1 MRITQENALQTF
13 NQWQVTILRDL
24 PRAFPTL
31 GDLRETLEVALKD
44 EEIGTQFFEL
54 LDFIGTDGTY
64 AHKPADQGKAKA
76 AQKSKTD
83 TAEKTERKT
92 EKGKVKKEKRTAKKE
107 DEQPKAKRQKP
118 KAEEA
123 IEVTQASTTHNILT
137 RYFALDGL
145 TINAATRKKA
155 LAILSAVQKAIFTR
169 RVRQNTPEGN
179 LFLKAQDNLILI
191 AKPENDGKVIEI
203 ANKTQLKPYKRK
215 EKTMDKSIKS
225 AMQAVLAIASKPRAD
240 YTDED
245 WALLD
250 DTVRYKLD
258 KTLPACRA
266 MSEAISD
273 FMGDQDIQYLVYP
286 MALSGLNTLSGF

>member
-13 NQWQVTILRDL
+13 NQWHITVMRDM
-24 PRAFPTL
+24 PQAFPTM
-31 GDLRETLEVALKD
+31 GDIRETLEVALKD
-44 EEIGTQFFEL
+44 EEIGEQFFRL
-54 LDFIGTDGTY
+54 LDFISTDGS
-64 AHKPADQGKAKA
+64 HILGKPVDNGKAKDKD
-76 AQKSKTD
+76 AQKSKSN
-83 TAEKTERKT
+83 APSKM
-92 EKGKVKKEKRTAKKE
+92 EKRTEKKVEKKIEKKKE
-107 DEQPKAKRQKP
+107 AQPKARRKEP
-118 KAEEA
+118 KAEET

-137 RYFALDGL
+137 RYLALDGL

-169 RVRQNTPEGN
+169 RVRQNTPEGDM
-179 LFLKAQDNLILI
+179 FLRAQDNLILI

-250 DTVRYKLD
+250 NTVRYKLD

-266 MSEAISD
+266 MSEAISE
-273 FMGDQDIQYLVYP
+273 FVGDQDIQYLVYP

>member
-13 NQWQVTILRDL
+13 DQWHVTILRDL

-44 EEIGTQFFEL
+44 EEIGEQFFRL
-54 LDFIGTDGTY
+54 LDFINTDGS
-64 AHKPADQGKAKA
+64 HILCKPDKAQA
-76 AQKSKTD
+76 AQKGKTD
-83 TAEKTERKT
+83 APPKTKTGKKT
-92 EKGKVKKEKRTAKKE
+92 EKKVEKKTAKKKE
-107 DEQPKAKRQKP
+107 AQPKTNRQKP
-118 KAEEA
+118 KAEEE
-123 IEVTQASTTHNILT
+123 IVVTQARATHNILT

-145 TINAATRKKA
+145 IINPATRKKA
-155 LAILSAVQKAIFTR
+155 LAVLSAVQKAIFSR
-169 RVRQNTPEGN
+169 QVRQNTPEGE

-203 ANKTQLKPYKRK
+203 VNKAQLKPYKRK

-240 YTDED
+240 YTEED

-250 DTVRYKLD
+250 NTVRYKLD

-266 MSEAISD
+266 MSEAIAD

>member
-13 NQWQVTILRDL
+13 NQWQVTILRDM

-54 LDFIGTDGTY
+54 LDYISTDGS
-64 AHKPADQGKAKA
+64 HIKAQA
-76 AQKSKTD
+76 AQKGKTD
-83 TAEKTERKT
+83 APVKTGKT
-92 EKGKVKKEKRTAKKE
+92 EKKEEKKTAKKKE
-107 DEQPKAKRQKP
+107 AQQKPQRKQP

-123 IEVTQASTTHNILT
+123 IEVTQASATHNILT

-155 LAILSAVQKAIFTR
+155 LAILSAVQRSIFTR
-169 RVRQNTPEGN
+169 RVRQNTPEGD
-179 LFLKAQDNLILI
+179 LFLKAQENLILI

-203 ANKTQLKPYKRK
+203 ANKTQLKPYKRR
-215 EKTMDKSIKS
+215 EKTMDKSIKQ

-240 YTDED
+240 YTNED

-250 DTVRYKLD
+250 NTVRYKLD

-273 FMGDQDIQYLVYP
+273 FIGDQDIQYLVYP